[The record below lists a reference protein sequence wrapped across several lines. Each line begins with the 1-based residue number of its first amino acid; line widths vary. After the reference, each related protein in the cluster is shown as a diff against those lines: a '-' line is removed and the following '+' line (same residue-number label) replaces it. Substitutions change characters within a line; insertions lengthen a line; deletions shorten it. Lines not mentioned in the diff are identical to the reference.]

1 MGVSSDQTF
10 DESEECGFPF
20 DVGGASEIVVV
31 VFLDYV
37 AAWTEFEF
45 WTFGVRVLRG
55 EVDHG
60 QI

>member
-20 DVGGASEIVVV
+20 DVGGATEIVVV

-45 WTFGVRVLRG
+45 WAVNFGPLVCVYSEG
-55 EVDHG
+55 K
-60 QI
+60 